1 MASEL
6 TPPDQRHDYLH
17 QHPQPPL
24 PPSSSSSEQRHPVGV
39 HSLQAVPE
47 PSVMKLT
54 RGHSCVLCQQRKV
67 RCDKQKPCANCVKA
81 GVECRVVPPQPPRR
95 RKKKP
100 HERDLI
106 DRLKKYESLLSQHG
120 VNFEPIA
127 HDLKTSDSIDDV
139 ADLEQDLSGLKTSPS
154 SAADHV
160 SPSDQGYDKQKW
172 FPYNKEFRAMDEE
185 LADSSDEDCEGPT
198 LHHAYDTM
206 FDNNDGFPFVVGG
219 SPTSV
224 TNSHPSSFQ
233 IFQLWQTYI
242 TNVNPLLKLSH
253 TSSLQKQIISA
264 GAKPA
269 NIPKPL
275 EVLMFAIYFA
285 AVTSMTAEEVQT
297 EFGEDRTILLAKYHG
312 ATQQALVNAGFMRS
326 NEIMTLQAFLLYLLC
341 VRQYVD
347 PRSMFCLMGIAVRI
361 ATRIGIHK
369 DGQQFRLPPFE
380 VEQRRRLWW
389 QIVILDKRIA
399 EITGSAI
406 TALSS
411 CGGDCRFPL
420 NINDSDLNLHGKDFP
435 TQYPGPTEMLFT
447 LTRIELTVAAE
458 PNGLRAVVTTPGGTR
473 VTQPRVHFSPSPASP
488 DVVTHVA
495 NTNLPRDLESF
506 CTYMENAYLKYCD
519 PKVPL
524 HFFTLL
530 MTRQA
535 LCKLRVIDFL
545 CREATQG
552 IMDHNERDA
561 LFEQAVL
568 MVEYDNMLQGNELL
582 KGFKWYTMLNFPL
595 PAYIFLVQDLRTRT
609 TGAPCERAWTLMIE
623 NLERRGLTSNLR
635 TPMHI
640 ALGGFF
646 VKAWDAHEAAQNQL
660 GRHLQTPKI
669 VTLMRNTAA
678 KFKRPNSPPQVG
690 SGPVGV
696 VGGGM
701 SMSSDPRQ
709 SVPNSATPP
718 GMMPVASMPPD
729 MAGMTGPHGL
739 PGVSMQ
745 TGMYTTPKQMQQ
757 TSQTDTSPQMGS
769 ANMMMNDSMMFGSP
783 NGGFD
788 TGMGQMFGA
797 GPSAPT
803 PAGSMDLD
811 ISQMDWNYLVQLS
824 SFGGFNPN
832 YSAQMQYPHQ
842 PGPGNQ

>member
-1 MASEL
+1 
-6 TPPDQRHDYLH
+6 
-17 QHPQPPL
+17 
-24 PPSSSSSEQRHPVGV
+24 
-39 HSLQAVPE
+39 
-47 PSVMKLT
+47 
-54 RGHSCVLCQQRKV
+54 
-67 RCDKQKPCANCVKA
+67 
-81 GVECRVVPPQPPRR
+81 
-95 RKKKP
+95 
-100 HERDLI
+100 
-106 DRLKKYESLLSQHG
+106 
-120 VNFEPIA
+120 
-127 HDLKTSDSIDDV
+127 
-139 ADLEQDLSGLKTSPS
+139 
-154 SAADHV
+154 
-160 SPSDQGYDKQKW
+160 
-172 FPYNKEFRAMDEE
+172 
-185 LADSSDEDCEGPT
+185 
-198 LHHAYDTM
+198 
-206 FDNNDGFPFVVGG
+206 
-219 SPTSV
+219 
-224 TNSHPSSFQ
+224 
-233 IFQLWQTYI
+233 
-242 TNVNPLLKLSH
+242 
-253 TSSLQKQIISA
+253 
-264 GAKPA
+264 
-269 NIPKPL
+269 
-275 EVLMFAIYFA
+275 
-285 AVTSMTAEEVQT
+285 
-297 EFGEDRTILLAKYHG
+297 
-312 ATQQALVNAGFMRS
+312 
-326 NEIMTLQAFLLYLLC
+326 
-341 VRQYVD
+341 
-347 PRSMFCLMGIAVRI
+347 MFCLMGIAVRI
-361 ATRIGIHK
+361 ATRMGIHK

-535 LCKLRVIDFL
+535 LGKLRVIDFL

-552 IMDHNERDA
+552 VMDHNERDA
-561 LFEQAVL
+561 LFEQAIL
-568 MVEYDNMLQGNELL
+568 MVEYDNMLQGNEAL

-660 GRHLQTPKI
+660 GRNLQTPKI

-678 KFKRPNSPPQVG
+678 KFKRPKSPPQVG
-690 SGPVGV
+690 SGPVGG
-696 VGGGM
+696 VGGSM

-709 SVPNSATPP
+709 SVANSATPP
-718 GMMPVASMPPD
+718 GMMPTASMPPA
-729 MAGMTGPHGL
+729 MAGMACPHGL
-739 PGVSMQ
+739 PGVNMQ
-745 TGMYTTPKQMQQ
+745 AGMYTTPKPMQQ
-757 TSQTDTSPQMGS
+757 TPQTDTSPQMGS
-769 ANMMMNDSMMFGSP
+769 ASMMMNESMMFGSP

-797 GPSAPT
+797 GAPAPPS
-803 PAGSMDLD
+803 AGSMDLD